1 MDTVPVDSERW
12 RFQAAE
18 HAVEDHLGRR
28 SLRLRTGI
36 ATVADAD
43 IRDRVIELELAFG
56 DARGFMGPV
65 WRVRDAGNLE
75 WFFLRP
81 HQSGNP
87 DATQYTPA
95 FNGSVGW
102 QLYHGDR
109 YTVTLAYRFDEWL
122 PLRVAFRDERAEIF
136 VGDLEAPALVVDDL
150 KRVPEPGSVG
160 ASLGDAATPHW
171 RGLCSTRT
179 VRGPSGS
186 TSASATVFASTSTD
200 ASSTRGTIATGAGT
214 IASSAASATS
224 TPSTCR

>member
-1 MDTVPVDSERW
+1 METVPVDSERW

-18 HAVEDHLGRR
+18 HAVEDHLGRQ

-43 IRDRVIELELAFG
+43 IRDGVIELELAFG
-56 DARGFMGPV
+56 DARGSIGPV

-136 VGDLEAPALVVDDL
+136 VGDL
-150 KRVPEPGSVG
+150 
-160 ASLGDAATPHW
+160 
-171 RGLCSTRT
+171 
-179 VRGPSGS
+179 
-186 TSASATVFASTSTD
+186 
-200 ASSTRGTIATGAGT
+200 
-214 IASSAASATS
+214 
-224 TPSTCR
+224 